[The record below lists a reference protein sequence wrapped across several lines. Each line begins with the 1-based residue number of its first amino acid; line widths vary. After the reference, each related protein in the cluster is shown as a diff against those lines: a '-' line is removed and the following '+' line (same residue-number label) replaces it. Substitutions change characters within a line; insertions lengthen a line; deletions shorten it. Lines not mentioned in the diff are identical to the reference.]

1 MKANRLFEII
11 YVLLDKKKVTAKEL
25 AEHFEVSTRTIYRD
39 IEDISAGGIPIYMSK
54 GKNGG
59 ISLLPGYVL
68 DRTVLSEEE
77 KTDILSALQSLNA
90 LDKSSV
96 EETLSKLSSFFGDN
110 IQGYYEIDLND
121 WGNSI
126 KEQFEKSKQAILS
139 KKLLSFEY
147 LSSLNKR
154 SKRIVEPYK
163 LWFKEKNWYLKAYC
177 LNKNAMRIFRFSRM
191 RKVEILEEQFEARAL
206 DLTNNNEY
214 QTPCRTTEV
223 VMKIDSDMEY
233 RVLDEFFDKDVVQ
246 NKDGSFTVRM
256 NYIEDAWLYGY
267 ILSFGSS
274 AKVLSPPE
282 LQNTIQKILQK
293 MTDNYSDEIQRDSY
307 E

>member
-1 MKANRLFEII
+1 MKVNRLFETI
-11 YVLLDKKKVTAKEL
+11 YILLDKERVTAKEL

-39 IEDISAGGIPIYMSK
+39 VEDISAGGIPIYMSK

-90 LDKSSV
+90 LDNSSV
-96 EETLSKLSSFFGDN
+96 DKTLSKLSSFLGNN
-110 IQGYYEIDLND
+110 IQAYYEIDLAS
-121 WGNSI
+121 WGNLI
-126 KEQFEKSKQAILS
+126 TDQFEKSKQAILS

-163 LWFKEKNWYLKAYC
+163 LWFKERHWYLKAYC
-177 LNKNAMRIFRFSRM
+177 LSKNELRVFRFSRM
-191 RKVEILEEQFEARAL
+191 RNVKILEEQFEPRVL
-206 DLTNNNEY
+206 DLLNKDEH
-214 QTPCRTTEV
+214 QTSYPTTEV
-223 VMKIDSDMEY
+223 VMKVSHDMEY
-233 RVLDEFFDKDVVQ
+233 RVMDEFADKDVIQ
-246 NKDGSFTVRM
+246 NDDGSFTVRM
-256 NYIEDAWLYGY
+256 NYIEDSWLYGY

-274 AKVLSPPE
+274 AIVLSPPE
-282 LQNTIQKILQK
+282 LKNTIHEILQK
-293 MTDNYSDEIQRDSY
+293 MTDNYFNDI
-307 E
+307 

>member
-1 MKANRLFEII
+1 MKINRLFEII
-11 YVLLDKKKVTAKEL
+11 YILLDKKRVTAKEL

-39 IEDISAGGIPIYMSK
+39 VEDISAAGVPIYMSQ

-96 EETLSKLSSFFGDN
+96 DETLSKLSSFWGN
-110 IQGYYEIDLND
+110 KIQAYYAIDLAD
-121 WGNSI
+121 WGDLI
-126 KEQFEKSKQAILS
+126 ADQFEKSKQAILS

-163 LWFKEKNWYLKAYC
+163 LWFKEKHWYLKAYC
-177 LNKNAMRIFRFSRM
+177 LSKNDMRIFRFSRM
-191 RKVEILEEQFEARAL
+191 RKVKILEEQFKPRVVDIL
-206 DLTNNNEY
+206 NKDEY
-214 QTPCRTTEV
+214 HPSFPTTEV
-223 VMKIDSDMEY
+223 FMKVSHDMEY
-233 RVLDEFFDKDVVQ
+233 RVMDEFADEDVIQ
-246 NKDGSFTVRM
+246 NDDGSFTVRM
-256 NYIEDAWLYGY
+256 NYIEDSWLYGY

-274 AKVLSPPE
+274 ATVISPPE
-282 LQNTIQKILQK
+282 LKNTIHEILQK
-293 MTDNYSDEIQRDSY
+293 MLDNYFHDL
-307 E
+307 

>member
-1 MKANRLFEII
+1 MKVNRLFEII
-11 YVLLDKKKVTAKEL
+11 YILLNKERVTAKEL
-25 AEHFEVSTRTIYRD
+25 AMHFGVSTRTIYRD
-39 IEDISAGGIPIYMSK
+39 VEDISAGGIPIYMSK

-96 EETLSKLSSFFGDN
+96 DETLSKLSSFLGNN
-110 IQGYYEIDLND
+110 IQAYYEIDLAS
-121 WGNSI
+121 WGNLI
-126 KEQFEKSKQAILS
+126 TDQFEKSKQAILS

-163 LWFKEKNWYLKAYC
+163 LWFKERHWYLKAYC
-177 LNKNAMRIFRFSRM
+177 LSKNELRVFRFSRM
-191 RKVEILEEQFEARAL
+191 RKVKILEEQFEPRVL
-206 DLTNNNEY
+206 DLLNKDEY
-214 QTPCRTTEV
+214 QTSYPATEV
-223 VMKIDSDMEY
+223 VMKVGHDMEY
-233 RVLDEFFDKDVVQ
+233 RVMDEFADKDVIQ
-246 NKDGSFTVRM
+246 NDDGSFTVRM
-256 NYIEDAWLYGY
+256 NYIEDSWLYGY

-274 AKVLSPPE
+274 AIVLSPSE
-282 LQNTIQKILQK
+282 LKNTIHEILQK
-293 MTDNYSDEIQRDSY
+293 MTDNYFNDI
-307 E
+307 

>member
-1 MKANRLFEII
+1 MKVNRLFEII
-11 YVLLDKKKVTAKEL
+11 YILLNKERVTAKEL

-39 IEDISAGGIPIYMSK
+39 VEDISIGGIPIYMSK

-59 ISLLPGYVL
+59 ISLLPGYIL

-96 EETLSKLSSFFGDN
+96 DETLSKLSSFFGNN
-110 IQGYYEIDLND
+110 IQGYYEIDLAG
-121 WGNSI
+121 WGNLI
-126 KEQFEKSKQAILS
+126 TDQFEKSKQAILS

-163 LWFKEKNWYLKAYC
+163 LWFKEKHWYLKAYC
-177 LNKNAMRIFRFSRM
+177 LSKNEIRTFRFSRM
-191 RKVEILEEQFEARAL
+191 RNVKILEEQFEPRVL
-206 DLTNNNEY
+206 DLLNKDEY
-214 QTPCRTTEV
+214 QTSYPTTEV
-223 VMKIDSDMEY
+223 VMKVSHDMEY
-233 RVLDEFFDKDVVQ
+233 RVMDEFADKDVNQ
-246 NKDGSFTVRM
+246 NDDGSFTVRM
-256 NYIEDAWLYGY
+256 NYIEDSWLYGY

-274 AKVLSPPE
+274 ASVLSPPE
-282 LQNTIQKILQK
+282 LKNTIHKILQK
-293 MTDNYSDEIQRDSY
+293 MTDNYFNEI
-307 E
+307 

>member
-11 YVLLDKKKVTAKEL
+11 YLLLDKEKVTAKEL
-25 AEHFEVSTRTIYRD
+25 AEHFEVSTRTVYRD

-191 RKVEILEEQFEARAL
+191 REVEILEEKFEPRTL
-206 DLTNNNEY
+206 NLINNNEY
-214 QTPCRTTEV
+214 QTPCRATEV
-223 VMKIDSDMEY
+223 VMKVDSDMEY

-256 NYIEDAWLYGY
+256 NYVEDAWLYGY

>member
-1 MKANRLFEII
+1 MKINRLFEII
-11 YVLLDKKKVTAKEL
+11 YILLDKERITAKEL
-25 AEHFEVSTRTIYRD
+25 AERFKVSTRTVYRD
-39 IEDISAGGIPIYMSK
+39 VEDISAGGIPVYMSK

-68 DRTVLSEEE
+68 DKTVLTEEE
-77 KTDILSALQSLNA
+77 KTNMLSALQSLNA

-96 EETLSKLSSFFGDN
+96 EVTLAKLSSFFGDKN
-110 IQGYYEIDLND
+110 QGYYEIDLDD
-121 WGNSI
+121 WGNLI
-126 KEQFEKSKQAILS
+126 KDQFEKSKQAILS

-177 LNKNAMRIFRFSRM
+177 LNKKAMRTFRFSRM
-191 RKVEILEEQFEARAL
+191 RKVEILKKQFEPRTL
-206 DLTNNNEY
+206 DLFNNHEN
-214 QTPCRTTEV
+214 QNSCQITEI
-223 VMKIDSDMEY
+223 VMKVGNDMEY
-233 RVLDEFFDKDVVQ
+233 RVLDEFADKDVVQ

-256 NYIEDAWLYGY
+256 RYIEDSWLYGY

-274 AKVLSPPE
+274 AKVISPPK
-282 LQNTIQKILQK
+282 LINTINNILRK
-293 MTDNYSDEIQRDSY
+293 TMDNYTNEI
-307 E
+307 